1 MSADVPVEARTIL
14 SKRRT
19 LVAIFFAFGFLAGII
34 AVPYPYQPLLLAIWI
49 LVIISGTAFVML
61 RSFRRIGTVL
71 RFDKDSASLRAG
83 TEWHRLPPATGIE
96 WKTSSSFVLQAKG
109 MVIEFIFQSEKEAR
123 ESARVLGSKFP
134 RIEESHNGDSP
145 S

>member
-19 LVAIFFAFGFLAGII
+19 LVAVFLAFGFWAGII

-49 LVIISGTAFVML
+49 LLVISGIAFVML
-61 RSFRRIGTVL
+61 RSFRRIRTVL
-71 RFDKDSASLRAG
+71 RFDRDSVSLRAG
-83 TEWHRLPPATGIE
+83 SEWHRLPPATGIE
-96 WKTSSSFVLQAKG
+96 WKTPSSFVLQTRVMA
-109 MVIEFIFQSEKEAR
+109 VEFSFQSEQEAR
-123 ESARVLGSKFP
+123 EWARILGSKFP
-134 RIEESHNGDSP
+134 KIDEERYRSSA